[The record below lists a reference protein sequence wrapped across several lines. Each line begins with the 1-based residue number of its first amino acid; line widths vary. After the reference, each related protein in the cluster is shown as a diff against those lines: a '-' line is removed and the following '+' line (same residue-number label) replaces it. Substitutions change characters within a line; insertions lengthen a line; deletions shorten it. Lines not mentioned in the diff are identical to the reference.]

1 MACCMFQSPVGVHLL
16 QLRATMRMEAVP
28 LGSDVVVV
36 IATRPADTPTL
47 ILETNP
53 NHTHAAVTLSF
64 VSRFLTAL
72 CPPEVPTHLSHL
84 TAAARVC
91 CRPVRK
97 HGWELHRSRTGL
109 VDSHPPLLAPGLPV
123 QYRRF
128 RLEIRVGVADSL
140 PRTSTA

>member
-72 CPPEVPTHLSHL
+72 CPPELVCVVDRSGSMAGSCIAHARDSLTLILRSLPLGCRFNIVGFGSRFEWAWPTHYP
-84 TAAARVC
+84 T
-91 CRPVRK
+91 
-97 HGWELHRSRTGL
+97 
-109 VDSHPPLLAPGLPV
+109 
-123 QYRRF
+123 
-128 RLEIRVGVADSL
+128 
-140 PRTSTA
+140 TSTA

>member
-53 NHTHAAVTLSF
+53 NHTHAAVALSF
-64 VSRFLTAL
+64 VPRFLTAP
-72 CPPEVPTHLSHL
+72 CPPEVPTHLL
-84 TAAARVC
+84 TSPPQLVFVVDRSGSMAGSRIAHAR
-91 CRPVRK
+91 
-97 HGWELHRSRTGL
+97 
-109 VDSHPPLLAPGLPV
+109 
-123 QYRRF
+123 
-128 RLEIRVGVADSL
+128 DSL
-140 PRTSTA
+140 TLILRSLPLGCRFNIVGFGSRFEWAWPTHYPTTSTA